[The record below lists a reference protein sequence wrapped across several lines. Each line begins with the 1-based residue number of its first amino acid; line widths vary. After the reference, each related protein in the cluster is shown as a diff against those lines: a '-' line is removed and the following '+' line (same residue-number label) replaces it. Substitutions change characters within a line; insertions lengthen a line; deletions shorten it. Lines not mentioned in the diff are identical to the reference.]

1 MPSSSAVAGFSL
13 SISKFI
19 WQYRWMTGIYSQHR
33 TGDRTNNATQLD
45 CAHRAQDSTKAK
57 ISTKSEPGFE
67 SGEENKSQHW

>member
-1 MPSSSAVAGFSL
+1 
-13 SISKFI
+13 
-19 WQYRWMTGIYSQHR
+19 MTGIYSQHR